1 MARLAKYSLEKTIG
15 SYDSYRP
22 TNVTLDKY
30 YVNDENAIVDY
41 GMIYDIEW
49 GTSIFLT
56 NSYTKCHAKESAFVA
71 HDKFE
76 SEGKGLSDTS
86 TEMTTRLSYCS
97 NYGNAKNLICLSSF
111 SYSYYFNYY
120 YVEVELNDIA
130 NYGTLYDALFASH
143 PYVCCQTTTSA
154 SSHPFF
160 TSSSY
165 YYYYYYNYYYYYYAK
180 RYRWKEHEQQPLS
193 CTRIVN
199 FEKINKLTSLVG
211 SGNYAGRISSIS
223 NSSKYVKFSYLFNA
237 G

>member
-30 YVNDENAIVDY
+30 YVNDENAIVDC

-49 GTSIFLT
+49 EISIFLT

-76 SEGKGLSDTS
+76 NEGIGLSDTS

-97 NYGNAKNLICLSSF
+97 NYGDAKNLICLSSF
-111 SYSYYFNYY
+111 SYSYYYDYY

-130 NYGTLYDALFASH
+130 NYGTLSEALFASH
-143 PYVCCQTTTSA
+143 PYVCCRTATSA
-154 SSHPFF
+154 SSHPF
-160 TSSSY
+160 TY
-165 YYYYYYNYYYYYYAK
+165 YYYYYYYYYAE
-180 RYRWKEHEQQPLS
+180 RYGWKEHEQQPLS

-199 FEKINKLTSLVG
+199 FGKINKLKSLVG
-211 SGNYAGRISSIS
+211 KGYS
-223 NSSKYVKFSYLFNA
+223 
-237 G
+237 